1 MIDKHI
7 PCFTDIAIQW
17 RGSKN
22 QGHKTKRNI
31 KQLKILYIRI
41 VKPLNG
47 NRSLHV
53 KPNKRDEIKR
63 VKENKSEQTI
73 KTAKYN

>member
-22 QGHKTKRNI
+22 HGHKTKRNI
-31 KQLKILYIRI
+31 KELKILYIRI
-41 VKPLNG
+41 VKPLNE

-53 KPNKRDEIKR
+53 QPNKRDEVER